1 MKETC
6 EWDRE
11 HERKSDIFHMV
22 PIIQSKDP
30 NKLGVADSSRELE
43 MGVTLAW
50 ALPLAGTGLVY

>member
-1 MKETC
+1 M
-6 EWDRE
+6 
-11 HERKSDIFHMV
+11 KSDIFHMV

-30 NKLGVADSSRELE
+30 NELGVADSSRELE